1 MFDEPIQDPNNISQ
15 KTFFQSCDIILTA
28 LFSMEFTFKVIANGC
43 MFNYQN
49 KDQAYL

>member
-1 MFDEPIQDPNNISQ
+1 MFDEPIKDPTDINQ
-15 KTFFQSCDIILTA
+15 KTFFFICDLILTA
-28 LFSMEFTFKVIANGC
+28 LFSMEFLFKVIANGC